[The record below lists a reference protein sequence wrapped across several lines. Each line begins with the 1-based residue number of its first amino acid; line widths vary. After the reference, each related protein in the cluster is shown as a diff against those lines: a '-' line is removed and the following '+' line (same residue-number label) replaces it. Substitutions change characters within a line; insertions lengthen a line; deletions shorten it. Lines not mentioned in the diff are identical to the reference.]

1 MEAELSGGRLHRR
14 TDVST
19 DPPVVPSRERC
30 LEYLGKRFGWYG
42 GSVISNVEEDLYGRG
57 ISFLIAGQ
65 TGEQLRLALDDDPNY
80 EFIVEEDDDGSS
92 RLPFCS
98 CRVTMYHRG
107 RSRSLEVFTM
117 VCLLWLAVAAI
128 AVLLFRYR
136 SGP

>member
-14 TDVST
+14 TDVTT

-30 LEYLGKRFGWYG
+30 LQYLGKQACFTIET
-42 GSVISNVEEDLYGRG
+42 VKDVEEDFYGRG
-57 ISFLIAGQ
+57 ISFFIAGQ

-80 EFIVEEDDDGSS
+80 EFIIEEDDGRSS

-107 RSRSLEVFTM
+107 RSRGLEIFTM
-117 VCLLWLAVAAI
+117 VCLLWLAVI
-128 AVLLFRYR
+128 AVAALLFLYR
-136 SGP
+136 PGP